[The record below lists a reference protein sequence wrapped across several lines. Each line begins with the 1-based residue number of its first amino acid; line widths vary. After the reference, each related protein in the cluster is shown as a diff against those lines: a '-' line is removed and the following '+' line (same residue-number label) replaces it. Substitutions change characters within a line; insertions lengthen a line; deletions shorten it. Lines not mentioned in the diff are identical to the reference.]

1 MARGNS
7 RERHPPPRG
16 HNPALSP
23 RRLIGA
29 PLLLQAASLLARR
42 GALLGGDG
50 FGAPPSFIV
59 ASTVDTCTL
68 PKEHTDIY
76 VGALKARAIRHVYVR
91 RNFGEHGFAL
101 NGGWSDRAIKWL
113 RSEGFGGQKKGRR
126 NDNEAAAS
134 ASAAGVATC
143 CRPSLAPRVAGGS
156 TPAVV
161 AERAAENA
169 AEVSPTTAST
179 VST

>member
-1 MARGNS
+1 MIRTPIS
-7 RERHPPPRG
+7 
-16 HNPALSP
+16 
-23 RRLIGA
+23 
-29 PLLLQAASLLARR
+29 LQAASLLARR

-59 ASTVDTCTL
+59 ASTADTCTL

-76 VGALKARAIRHVYVR
+76 VAALKARAIRHVYVR

-113 RSEGFGGQKKGRR
+113 RSEGFGGRTKGRR
-126 NDNEAAAS
+126 NDNSEAAAS
-134 ASAAGVATC
+134 ASAADSDGVATC
-143 CRPSLAPRVAGGS
+143 CQPCLAPRVAGGS
-156 TPAVV
+156 TPAAV
-161 AERAAENA
+161 AERAAEIT